1 MARKSKWDYKPE
13 SWKHMSKRNDYGC
26 LIIIM
31 IFCCLTGIASCCASC
46 TKEEDANSPIPNKVD
61 EPKNTIDKISGVW
74 ESVNDDLFFISI
86 NTQGR
91 VSYCFSQNTMGIGH
105 GTLIEKKLT
114 IENDYSGFSDEL
126 YVENNNGLLYL
137 RGLIKKKGTN
147 ENESISFSLKK
158 VDEPNVYSFIGEFW
172 KPFSGIHVEYGSV
185 QETLSFIGDNV
196 AQYRHY
202 VVKTGK
208 VLSESVWY
216 YIPRSH
222 HKRGDIIYANHSIQK
237 DCLIQAHGWHRI
249 INDLF

>member
-46 TKEEDANSPIPNKVD
+46 TKEEDSNSPIPEKVD

-105 GTLIEKKLT
+105 GTLIEKKL
-114 IENDYSGFSDEL
+114 IVKNDYSSFSDEI
-126 YVENNNGLLYL
+126 YVEYTNEKLYL
-137 RGLIKKKGTN
+137 RGAIKKKGTN
-147 ENESISFSLKK
+147 ENESISLSFKK
-158 VDEPNVYSFIGEFW
+158 VNEPNVYSFIGDFW
-172 KPFSGIHVEYGSV
+172 KPMYGLHIEYGRV
-185 QETLSFIGDNV
+185 QETLSFVGDNI
-196 AQYRHY
+196 AQYRYY

-208 VLSESVWY
+208 LLRESVWY
-216 YIPRSH
+216 YIPRKH
-222 HKRGDIIYANHSIQK
+222 HKRGDIIYVHKSGQQNP
-237 DCLIQAHGWHRI
+237 LIHVSDHWI
-249 INDLF
+249 SNDLF